1 MQMLSD
7 STTPADSYFPPRVVC
22 ALGHRAL
29 LGDSFE
35 MQKVI
40 QQIERIAASNVSV
53 LIHGESGTGKEL
65 IARAL
70 HSYSTRA
77 HRPFVAL
84 NVAAI
89 PEGLVESELFGHER
103 GAYTGAISRY
113 QGKVQQANGGTLF
126 LDEIGDLALS
136 SQVKLLRVIQERQ
149 FHRLGGSELIRAD
162 FRIVAATHQ
171 NLREFIRAERFREDL
186 YFRLAVFEIEVPP
199 LRERKQDISLL
210 ANRFI
215 ADFKTESKVSADGF
229 SPQALDALLAYDWPG
244 NVRELQNAVQRAL
257 LLCDK
262 PEIQPEHLPETI
274 RQKNLLWT
282 QNPPNGEP
290 EKCSQL
296 PVERMDEIERKALT
310 DAIDRCSG
318 NLSMVIRELQIG
330 RGRLY
335 RKLKKYNL
343 MELVRVNREAIEFSR

>member
-1 MQMLSD
+1 
-7 STTPADSYFPPRVVC
+7 VVC

-53 LIHGESGTGKEL
+53 LIHGETGTGKEL
-65 IARAL
+65 IARAI
-70 HSYSTRA
+70 HSQGARA
-77 HRPFVAL
+77 HHSFVAL

-103 GAYTGAISRY
+103 GAYTGAITRY
-113 QGKVQQANGGTLF
+113 QGKVQEANRGTLF
-126 LDEIGDLALS
+126 LDEIGDLALP
-136 SQVKLLRVIQERQ
+136 SQAKLLRIIQERQ
-149 FHRLGGSELIRAD
+149 FHRLGSSDVIQAD
-162 FRIVAATHQ
+162 FRLVTATHQ
-171 NLREFIRAERFREDL
+171 NLRELIEAGRFREDL

-199 LRERKQDISLL
+199 LRQRKQDIPLL
-210 ANRFI
+210 ANHFLG
-215 ADFKTESKVSADGF
+215 DFKTESKASAEGL
-229 SPQALDALLAYDWPG
+229 SPQALEAFLAYDWPG
-244 NVRELQNAVQRAL
+244 NVRELQNAIQRAL

-262 PEIQPEHLPETI
+262 SEIQPEHLPEAI
-274 RQKNLLWT
+274 RSGNRLWT
-282 QNPPNGEP
+282 LNPPSCHPTNCP
-290 EKCSQL
+290 RS
-296 PVERMDEIERKALT
+296 PVGRMDEIERKALA

-335 RKLKKYNL
+335 RKLKKYGL
-343 MELVRVNREAIEFSR
+343 MEQVRVDRQAVEFSG